1 MVEKFNFSG
10 LFLVI
15 GLLIVLSAYAADDL
29 QNSASAIEVSV
40 ANEFASEHDDVIIL
54 DVRTPTEFAMSHIT
68 GSINVDVQDDSFE
81 DMVAQLDPD
90 KRYIVHCTK
99 NPTGGRS
106 GRALES
112 MQELGFKNLY
122 SLEGGYLA
130 WKEAE
135 LPLTETAA
143 GQKED

>member
-1 MVEKFNFSG
+1 MIEKFNFSG

-29 QNSASAIEVSV
+29 QNSASAIEVNV
-40 ANEFASEHDDVIIL
+40 ANEFASGHDDVIIL

-81 DMVAQLDPD
+81 EMMTQLDPD

-135 LPLTETAA
+135 LPLTESAA
-143 GQKED
+143 GPKED